1 MSQQIDFVFADEPV
15 EPVQVMPVSD
25 DPVQRERD
33 EIIAQLD
40 IFADNIAER
49 NPRGV
54 FVVKSIIALIEAR
67 GERYE

>member
-1 MSQQIDFVFADEPV
+1 MNGQLTLVFEAEPV
-15 EPVQVMPVSD
+15 EPVQVMPISD

-40 IFADNIAER
+40 IFADNISER

>member
-1 MSQQIDFVFADEPV
+1 MSQQIDLVFADEPV

>member
-1 MSQQIDFVFADEPV
+1 MSQQIDLVFGDEPV

>member
-1 MSQQIDFVFADEPV
+1 MSQQIDLVFADEPV
-15 EPVQVMPVSD
+15 EPVQVIPVSD